1 MRVIE
6 MAQLKAF
13 RIDGTFPMGVN
24 KKQNFAREVVCK
36 DETEARENIFS
47 LLGSEH
53 AIPRRMIHIKSVR
66 ELKTEEITSLN
77 VKRAL
82 GVK

>member
-1 MRVIE
+1 

-13 RIDGTFPMGVN
+13 RIEGTFPMGIN
-24 KKQNFAREVVCK
+24 RKQNFAREVVCK
-36 DETEARENIFS
+36 DEAEARENVLS

-53 AIPRRMIHIKSVR
+53 AIRRRMINIKSVR

>member
-1 MRVIE
+1 
-6 MAQLKAF
+6 MAALKAF
-13 RIDGTFPMGVN
+13 RIEGTFPMGVN
-24 KKQNFAREVVCK
+24 KHQNFAREVVCK
-36 DETEARENIFS
+36 DEIEAKENIFS

-53 AIPRRMIHIKSVR
+53 AIRRRFIKIKAVR
-66 ELKTEEITSLN
+66 ELKPEEITSLR

>member
-1 MRVIE
+1 MT
-6 MAQLKAF
+6 MAALKAF
-13 RIDGTFPMGVN
+13 RIEGTFPMGVN
-24 KKQNFAREVVCK
+24 KHQNFAREVVCK
-36 DETEARENIFS
+36 DEIEAKENVFS

-53 AIPRRMIHIKSVR
+53 AVRRRFIKIKAVR
-66 ELKTEEITSLN
+66 ELKTEEITSLR